1 MDHEAGKAAKG
12 KYGED
17 IVLTELKSIFGDDAL
32 FFRNV
37 LIPQKSNSGKSFECD
52 IICVSRKGIFVFEV
66 KNWEGHIEANMLS
79 QKWGF
84 KKRYESNYSQ
94 FDNPVMQNE
103 MHRTALSGLL
113 GEPVASIVVLNN
125 INNYFTINRYA
136 TDSVN
141 VPVLLTTELKDFFS
155 KNYIEDKYTNQQL
168 YALYSKISDMEK
180 ESERL
185 KAAKSIPATPY
196 NGYYRSDDVVPA
208 YDADNYSPTNR
219 KKSRKQ
225 TYKRRGVRIRVDL
238 RKIFALIVV
247 LIIGL
252 VLCWPKN
259 TGRKNRNSTVS
270 NTGSNN
276 TTVASDG
283 ASTTAAAYSTTTTA
297 ADSKSELKSDIPD
310 AVKNRRRYSIDELSA
325 MPVVQTADYQISD
338 MRLGESLLYRFF
350 SESYVEN
357 YEQKT
362 ETAQAYITPVEY
374 ITGDDAHAYYD
385 YLSKEFDYN
394 RPLRVAD
401 NEEYAVVRLYWWYR
415 NERINS
421 IEFIN
426 TTYEESFARKNNI
439 INFRVN
445 ESDYYWSNETG
456 NSESITGLY
465 IEDLDDYAI
474 KNSAVASGT
483 PVEII
488 YLIPISRDLD
498 YTVILNPKYS
508 IFRTRNARLILE

>member
-1 MDHEAGKAAKG
+1 MGFIMDHEAGKAAKG

-125 INNYFTINRYA
+125 INNYFSINRYA

-155 KNYIEDKYTNQQL
+155 KNYIDDKYTNQQL

-185 KAAKSIPATPY
+185 KAEGSKAEA
-196 NGYYRSDDVVPA
+196 
-208 YDADNYSPTNR
+208 ADNGISQPVKSGR
-219 KKSRKQ
+219 GKKTERYEQSYTRTSRKRSRRRSSVGIRRLIAFLLFCIIAVGL
-225 TYKRRGVRIRVDL
+225 YMGSKKRSVNNPDS
-238 RKIFALIVV
+238 K
-247 LIIGL
+247 
-252 VLCWPKN
+252 
-259 TGRKNRNSTVS
+259 
-270 NTGSNN
+270 N
-276 TTVASDG
+276 TTVAPNS
-283 ASTTAAAYSTTTTA
+283 ATTKIENNSAATTTEKNSQATTA
-297 ADSKSELKSDIPD
+297 EPEPEMPD
-310 AVKNRRRYSIDELSA
+310 VVKNRRRYSIDELSA

-338 MRLGESLLYRFF
+338 MRLGESLLYRYFK
-350 SESYVEN
+350 ESYVEN

-362 ETAQAYITPVEY
+362 VTAQAYITPVEY
-374 ITGDDAHAYYD
+374 ITGDDALVYYD
-385 YLSKEFDYN
+385 YLSKEFKYN
-394 RPLRVAD
+394 RPLRAAD
-401 NEEYAVVRLYWWYR
+401 NEQYAVVRLYWWYR

>member
-125 INNYFTINRYA
+125 INNYFSINRYA

-185 KAAKSIPATPY
+185 KAEGSKAEA
-196 NGYYRSDDVVPA
+196 
-208 YDADNYSPTNR
+208 ADNGISQPVKSGR
-219 KKSRKQ
+219 GKKTERYEQSYTRTSRKRSRRRSSVGIRRLIAFLLFCIIAVGL
-225 TYKRRGVRIRVDL
+225 YMGSKKRSVNNPDS
-238 RKIFALIVV
+238 K
-247 LIIGL
+247 
-252 VLCWPKN
+252 
-259 TGRKNRNSTVS
+259 
-270 NTGSNN
+270 N
-276 TTVASDG
+276 TTVAPNS
-283 ASTTAAAYSTTTTA
+283 ATTKIENNSAATTTEKNSQATTA
-297 ADSKSELKSDIPD
+297 EPEPEIPD
-310 AVKNRRRYSIDELSA
+310 VVKNRRRYSIDELSA
-325 MPVVQTADYQISD
+325 MPVVQTIERQVVD
-338 MRLGESLLYRFF
+338 MRLGESLLYRLFK
-350 SESYVEN
+350 ESYVEN

-362 ETAQAYITPVEY
+362 VTAQAYITPVEY
-374 ITGDDAHAYYD
+374 ITGDDALVYYD
-385 YLSKEFDYN
+385 YLSKEFKYN
-394 RPLRVAD
+394 RPLRAAD
-401 NEEYAVVRLYWWYR
+401 NEQYAVVRLYWWYL
-415 NERINS
+415 NE
-421 IEFIN
+421 ELPAVDFDK
-426 TTYEESFARKNNI
+426 TSFAETSVNKNAAI
-439 INFRVN
+439 RFYVDGS
-445 ESDYYWSNETG
+445 EYYWSNETG
-456 NSESITGLY
+456 NRENITGLY
-465 IEDLDDYAI
+465 IEDIDDSAI
-474 KNSAVASGT
+474 IDGKVASGT
-483 PVEII
+483 PVELI
-488 YLIPISRDLD
+488 YLIPVSRDLD
-498 YTVILNPKYS
+498 YTLILNLQNRFYL
-508 IFRTRNARLILE
+508 TEQARLVLE